1 MNFLCCYTDIL
12 HESRFLSMKNQ
23 ELSENIDVRLI
34 LKLQVALVD
43 ELDAVDDL
51 AAAG

>member
-1 MNFLCCYTDIL
+1 
-12 HESRFLSMKNQ
+12 MKNQ
-23 ELSENIDVRLI
+23 ELSENIDLRLI
-34 LKLQVALVD
+34 LKLQVALVE